1 MSRVQKIFLA
11 SALVVVGFIV
21 AKFLGQPV
29 LPQQFVEFRRPPA
42 NAASIAIQSP
52 SPPASSPRTNT
63 RVQLLPESPAPP
75 IAAQSSI
82 AVTPAAEVPSLG
94 ATIASPTSP
103 NTRTTIPDASRAP
116 ASTAVVF
123 APFDDK
129 DQPRAKLRVE
139 APRPIGVDPQ
149 SPASIRRNSTIE
161 SEPADTY
168 RVVNSQPESSSWAA
182 PQLLNTGYAQGVP
195 SSPPA
200 VAASYIEPPRQTME
214 NQVAPPPWPRVDEP
228 AEQRTHIVV
237 DGDSLEKL
245 AGRYLSDPQR
255 SREIFE
261 LNRQVLSAPD
271 LLPIGAEL
279 KIPDRVASASWGRQD
294 FQPNSASTQFNRES
308 SRDTWTPVRPAA
320 SPQGIIPRAQLAA
333 PVMVQ

>member
-1 MSRVQKIFLA
+1 VSRFQKIFLA
-11 SALVVVGFIV
+11 SALVVVGFVV

-29 LPQQFVEFRRPPA
+29 LPQQLVELSRPQPNTA
-42 NAASIAIQSP
+42 RIAIQSS
-52 SPPASSPRTNT
+52 SPPASSPRANA
-63 RVQLLPESPAPP
+63 RVQLLPESPVPAVT
-75 IAAQSSI
+75 AQSSNI
-82 AVTPAAEVPSLG
+82 VAPAVEVPSLG
-94 ATIASPTSP
+94 SAIASPISSDS
-103 NTRTTIPDASRAP
+103 RTTISETPRAP
-116 ASTAVVF
+116 VSAAVAF

-149 SPASIRRNSTIE
+149 SPASIRRNSTLE
-161 SEPADTY
+161 SEPADPY
-168 RVVNSQPESSSWAA
+168 RVVNSQPESSAWAA
-182 PQLLNTGYAQGVP
+182 PQLLNTGYAQSES

-200 VAASYIEPPRQTME
+200 VAASYIEPPRPTVE
-214 NQVAPPPWPRVDEP
+214 NQVSPPPWPRVVETAEP
-228 AEQRTHIVV
+228 RTHIVV
-237 DGDSLEKL
+237 DGDSLERL

-279 KIPDRVASASWGRQD
+279 KIPERLASASWGRKE

-320 SPQGIIPRAQLAA
+320 SPQGIIPRAQLAP